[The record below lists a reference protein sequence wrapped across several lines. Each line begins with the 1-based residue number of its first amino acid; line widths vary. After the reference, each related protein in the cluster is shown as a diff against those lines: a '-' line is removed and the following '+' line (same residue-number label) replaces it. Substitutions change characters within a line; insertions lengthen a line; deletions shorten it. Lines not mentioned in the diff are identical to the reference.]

1 MVKVNIDNETN
12 AMSTNS
18 LTPHI
23 SRAFD
28 KDLENI
34 RTRVLEMGGLVEQQ
48 LINALKALVDAEIE
62 IAEEVIET
70 EYRINS
76 MEVSIDED
84 CTKIL
89 AKRQPAA
96 GDLRLVMAVGKTI
109 TDLERVGDEAQKIA
123 KMAVELSGKHGPK
136 SYYIG
141 INSMGNHVR
150 NMLRG
155 SLDAFARMDSR
166 AAVEV
171 AAKEPES
178 DDQYA
183 ALLRQMITY
192 MIEDPRS
199 ITSVIDAI
207 WCARALERIG
217 DHARNICEYVIYFVE
232 GKDVRHT
239 SLEEMAREVQAE
251 GDE

>member
-1 MVKVNIDNETN
+1 
-12 AMSTNS
+12 MSTKTS
-18 LTPHI
+18 SPHI

-28 KDLENI
+28 EDLENV
-34 RTRVLEMGGLVEQQ
+34 RSSVLEMGGLVEQQ
-48 LINALKALVDAEIE
+48 LINAMKALLDPDLDLAQSVL
-62 IAEEVIET
+62 ET
-70 EYRINS
+70 EYKINS

-84 CTKIL
+84 CIQIL

-96 GDLRLVMAVGKTI
+96 GDLRLVTAVSKST

-123 KMAVELSGKHGPK
+123 KMAIDLANKQGPK

-150 NMLRG
+150 KMLRG
-155 SLDAFARMDSR
+155 SLDAFARMDSK
-166 AAVEV
+166 AALIV
-171 AAKEPES
+171 ANQEPES

-192 MIEDPRS
+192 MMEDPRS
-199 ITSVIDAI
+199 ITSVLDAI

-217 DHARNICEYVIYFVE
+217 DHARNICEYVIYLVE
-232 GKDVRHT
+232 GKDVRHI
-239 SLEEMAREVQAE
+239 SLEEMAGKLDSKA
-251 GDE
+251 DT